1 MANLARRENVDE
13 LFDFRRTFDDMF
25 NRLLRKNSQEGS
37 GRSAMEIVAI
47 PPVEAWLDN
56 QNKNY
61 HINIALPGVD
71 PNEIQLNLEGNSLTV
86 SGEHKTDQ
94 EKSGNDYVV
103 REFSYERFERT
114 LPLPEG
120 IDSSKVEAHYDN
132 GILEITIPVA
142 ESALPKQIPIKAQ
155 SKSSDSKATES
166 KGTDSKA
173 KGTAA

>member
-1 MANLARRENVDE
+1 VS
-13 LFDFRRTFDDMF
+13 T
-25 NRLLRKNSQEGS
+25 RL
-37 GRSAMEIVAI
+37 
-47 PPVEAWLDN
+47 
-56 QNKNY
+56 
-61 HINIALPGVD
+61 
-71 PNEIQLNLEGNSLTV
+71 T
-86 SGEHKTDQ
+86 Q